1 MGLVRTGQTSIGAS
15 PKKARVEM
23 KTKEEKLITK
33 IEKIIFAYYNPEGS
47 MEYFYAVNV
56 IDDVYDL
63 LARYER
69 NKEKARVK

>member
-1 MGLVRTGQTSIGAS
+1 
-15 PKKARVEM
+15 M